1 MMETRRP
8 SPALTRATLAFV
20 VSFAAPAAAQ
30 PLAEREEHTLE
41 VSGTPLV
48 RVMNF
53 AGHVEVHGTDPG
65 EDRVLRVVGVKRLS
79 RELPPEES
87 ARILDRISLGL
98 RHRAHHIE
106 ISPYGLRSGGGRR
119 ARNRDEGRGRGPD
132 PFRPDTAEGPP
143 LRDRPITEIRAPRQV
158 PPVEVDLELWLPE
171 GLSLEV
177 HTFSAPVTLT
187 DLRAPEGSFR
197 LRSISGTLTLTGVEV
212 HEVRAETVSAQ
223 LRIRDLRAQRGLF
236 KTLTAAIHLDGALHA
251 KGWYEFQTH
260 SGPVVL
266 GLGATAGFAIDA
278 ASFTGEVLNEL
289 EIEGETGRNRLAGG
303 RGPSGPRLVVN
314 TFSGAI
320 SLTEKIASNQL
331 VAKDR

>member
-1 MMETRRP
+1 MMETRHP
-8 SPALTRATLAFV
+8 SPALTPATLAFV
-20 VSFAAPAAAQ
+20 VSFVAPAAAQ

-53 AGHVEVHGTDPG
+53 AGHVDVHGTDPG
-65 EDRVLRVVGVKRLS
+65 EDRVLRVVGVKRLT
-79 RELPPEES
+79 RALPPEEG

-106 ISPYGLRSGGGRR
+106 ISPYGLRSGDERR
-119 ARNRDEGRGRGPD
+119 ARHRDPTDATEGS
-132 PFRPDTAEGPP
+132 P

-197 LRSISGTLTLTGVEV
+197 LRSINGSLTLTGAEV

-223 LRIRDLRAQRGLF
+223 LRIQDLRAQRGLF
-236 KTLTAAIHLDGALHA
+236 KTLTAPIHLDGALHA
-251 KGWYEFQTH
+251 RGWYEFQTH

-266 GLGATAGFAIDA
+266 GLGATSGFAIDA
-278 ASFTGEVLNEL
+278 ASFTGEVVNEL

-320 SLTEKIASNQL
+320 HLTDEDTSRLTA
-331 VAKDR
+331 AKDR